1 MSITPAGNAKE
12 IFIKSGLFALFI
24 AVSFP
29 RAFTLAQAQAPE
41 SIYTKITTNEIC
53 VTDKVAAGT
62 LANEEARRLA
72 DEATTKSCLKP
83 KD

>member
-29 RAFTLAQAQAPE
+29 SAFTLA
-41 SIYTKITTNEIC
+41 
-53 VTDKVAAGT
+53 
-62 LANEEARRLA
+62 
-72 DEATTKSCLKP
+72 
-83 KD
+83 